1 MTTQNE
7 LKKLEKQ
14 LELLREENDREIMKS
29 SDAIKDMVAYMKETK
44 EPFDGQG
51 DANPYTTK
59 PGGKG
64 GCCSVA

>member
-1 MTTQNE
+1 VKDPQTNKFLVIQF
-7 LKKLEKQ
+7 
-14 LELLREENDREIMKS
+14 DRYS
-29 SDAIKDMVAYMKETK
+29 FSDLFGFSMVAYMKETK

>member
-1 MTTQNE
+1 LTVIHF
-7 LKKLEKQ
+7 L
-14 LELLREENDREIMKS
+14 IFFGFS
-29 SDAIKDMVAYMKETK
+29 MVAYMKETK

>member
-29 SDAIKDMVAYMKETK
+29 SDAIKE
-44 EPFDGQG
+44 
-51 DANPYTTK
+51 
-59 PGGKG
+59 
-64 GCCSVA
+64 